1 MMKQQIIV
9 SGLGGQ
15 GVLFVTRVIAEAG
28 VRKGLNVLTSE
39 THGMAQRGGSVISTI
54 KVGEFR
60 SPLIL
65 QGRADAALFL
75 HKGNLAVHRYP
86 LRSDG
91 AIYVN
96 AETPADEPAV
106 DATGIGRA
114 MGAPVLANLV
124 LLGFAVSR
132 GGLFCTAQEAE
143 EAIRTLSP
151 PKFAASN
158 NEGFRKGLDAGG
170 A

>member
-1 MMKQQIIV
+1 MKQQIIV

-75 HKGNLAVHRYP
+75 HRENLAVHRYL
-86 LRSDG
+86 LRPDG
-91 AIYVN
+91 SSYVN
-96 AETPADEPAV
+96 AEAPADDPTV
-106 DATGIGRA
+106 DATGIARA

-132 GGLFCTAQEAE
+132 GGLFFTAQEAE
-143 EAIRTLSP
+143 EAIRALSP
-151 PKFAASN
+151 SKFVDSN
-158 NEGFRKGLDAGG
+158 IEGFRKGLEAGG
-170 A
+170 V